1 MLHLPLRST
10 LFPYTTLFRSP
21 RDQPREGALHRLHRA
36 RRDHRRPQARARA
49 RRIRQP
55 GLHQPADQEDL
66 RHHRFGENLRHLR
79 RRAERHEGSG
89 VDASTHAL
97 EVSSHGTVELKIPGR
112 AEWVAVARLAVA
124 AVASRLR
131 FSVDEIEDIKL
142 AIAEACTNSIQS
154 AGGVD
159 AGVIEIVCDALENE
173 LRVTVRDN
181 TPGLHLEPVKP
192 GGIDEER
199 TEELGVFLIRALMD
213 SVDYTSDP
221 RRGTQ
226 LVIAKRVSS

>member
-1 MLHLPLRST
+1 VTP
-10 LFPYTTLFRSP
+10 
-21 RDQPREGALHRLHRA
+21 AL
-36 RRDHRRPQARARA
+36 
-49 RRIRQP
+49 
-55 GLHQPADQEDL
+55 
-66 RHHRFGENLRHLR
+66 
-79 RRAERHEGSG
+79 
-89 VDASTHAL
+89 L

-154 AGGVD
+154 AGGED
-159 AGVIEIVCDALENE
+159 AGTIEIVCDAREDE
-173 LRVTVRDN
+173 LRVTVRDHS
-181 TPGLHLEPVKP
+181 PAARLEPVKI
-192 GGIDEER
+192 GGLDDGR

-221 RRGTQ
+221 HTGTE
-226 LVIAKRVSS
+226 LVMAKRVSA

>member
-1 MLHLPLRST
+1 MNP
-10 LFPYTTLFRSP
+10 
-21 RDQPREGALHRLHRA
+21 AL
-36 RRDHRRPQARARA
+36 
-49 RRIRQP
+49 
-55 GLHQPADQEDL
+55 
-66 RHHRFGENLRHLR
+66 
-79 RRAERHEGSG
+79 
-89 VDASTHAL
+89 L

-154 AGGVD
+154 SGSQD
-159 AGVIEIVCDALENE
+159 AGVIEIVCDALEDE
-173 LRVTVRDN
+173 LRVTVRDLS
-181 TPGLHLEPVKP
+181 PAPRLETVKA
-192 GGIDEER
+192 GGIADGR

-221 RRGTQ
+221 RRGTE
-226 LVIAKRVSS
+226 LIMTKRVSA

>member
-1 MLHLPLRST
+1 MNP
-10 LFPYTTLFRSP
+10 
-21 RDQPREGALHRLHRA
+21 AL
-36 RRDHRRPQARARA
+36 
-49 RRIRQP
+49 
-55 GLHQPADQEDL
+55 
-66 RHHRFGENLRHLR
+66 
-79 RRAERHEGSG
+79 
-89 VDASTHAL
+89 L

-154 AGGVD
+154 SGGQD
-159 AGVIEIVCDALENE
+159 AGTIEIVCEALEDE
-173 LRVTVRDN
+173 LRVIVRD
-181 TPGLHLEPVKP
+181 GSSSHRLEPVKP
-192 GGIDEER
+192 GGLDEGR

-221 RRGTQ
+221 RRGTE
-226 LVIAKRVSS
+226 LSMTKRVTA